1 LYRMELSGTNGS
13 PVNGQKRS
21 SMYKHWL
28 TRLIAF
34 ILGVKAETIPAP
46 DPEYLNKYLYP
57 AVSDTQLS
65 ELNRDR
71 WQD

>member
-1 LYRMELSGTNGS
+1 MSQYH
-13 PVNGQKRS
+13 
-21 SMYKHWL
+21 HWF

-65 ELNRDR
+65 ELNRDK

>member
-1 LYRMELSGTNGS
+1 MSQYH
-13 PVNGQKRS
+13 
-21 SMYKHWL
+21 HWF
-28 TRLIAF
+28 TRFLAF
-34 ILGVKAETIPAP
+34 VLGVKSETIPAP